1 MGLKWPS
8 RKEYVDLCLTGSG
21 EGLIALV
28 QVLRKDVC
36 HVIQKYTVTNGDKI
50 QEQIFFQCGARP
62 VR

>member
-1 MGLKWPS
+1 
-8 RKEYVDLCLTGSG
+8 VDLCLTGSG